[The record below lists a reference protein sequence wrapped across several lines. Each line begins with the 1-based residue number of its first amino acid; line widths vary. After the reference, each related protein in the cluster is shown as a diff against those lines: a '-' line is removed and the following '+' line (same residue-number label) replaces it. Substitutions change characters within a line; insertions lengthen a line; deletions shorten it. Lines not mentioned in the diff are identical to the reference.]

1 MLRPIV
7 AMEETSGL
15 SKGEEKIKTKISWR
29 IQAPVYGAGMFASTV
44 TDVISII
51 LPVWLAGTGKSAATI
66 GLIIGSKH
74 ILPILLAIHGGALMD
89 RFGAR
94 NVMVGCLM
102 LAVVTLPLFPWVGW
116 IPFIVVLQMISGFGS
131 SMGWLGAQTLFGQ
144 IMRRD
149 HVYAGR
155 FAFALRVG
163 GFIGPP
169 IAGLVWD
176 NMGVGSG
183 FLFLGLWALGA
194 VIMAL
199 LVPKGVSSAPEGA
212 KKARVSDMLPRWS
225 DYRAAFRL
233 ATIPAMTVVLMITV
247 VRIAASSV
255 QDSFYPLYLTTIGYT
270 ATQIGLLMT
279 ISSATAAASS
289 LSIGWITR
297 YAQPMWVL
305 IFSAGWSVV
314 LVSITPLMPSFTALA
329 IAAALRGLSMGISQ
343 PLMMSMLI
351 GAAGKGSQGKGA
363 ALRTT
368 ANRVAAAVTPISMG
382 AIAGVAGL
390 GNSFFVIGGFLL
402 VALFIIAIYVWR
414 RPEIAR
420 EA

>member
-1 MLRPIV
+1 MKK
-7 AMEETSGL
+7 AADS
-15 SKGEEKIKTKISWR
+15 ISWR

-94 NVMVGCLM
+94 GVMVGCL
-102 LAVVTLPLFPWVGW
+102 LLSVVALPLFPIAGW
-116 IPFIVVLQMISGFGS
+116 IPLIVVLQMISGFGS
-131 SMGWLGAQTLFGQ
+131 SMGWLGAQTMFGQ

-149 HVYAGR
+149 HLYAGR
-155 FAFALRVG
+155 FAFALRMG
-163 GFIGPP
+163 GFVGPP

-176 NMGVGSG
+176 HLGVQSG
-183 FLFLGLWALGA
+183 FLFLGIWALGA

-199 LVPKGVSSAPEGA
+199 LVPKESVAAPERSQ
-212 KKARVSDMLPRWS
+212 KARIADMMPRWS
-225 DYRAAFRL
+225 DYLAAFRL

-255 QDSFYPLYLTTIGYT
+255 QDSFYPLYLTTIGYS
-270 ATQIGLLMT
+270 ATQIGFLMT
-279 ISSATAAASS
+279 ISAATAAASS
-289 LSIGWITR
+289 LTIGWITR
-297 YAQPMWVL
+297 YALPMWVL
-305 IFSAGWSVV
+305 IVSAAFSVTF
-314 LVSITPLMPSFTALA
+314 VSITPLMPSFPALA
-329 IAAALRGLSMGISQ
+329 VIAALRGLSMGVSQ
-343 PLMMSMLI
+343 PLMLSMLI
-351 GAAGKGSQGKGA
+351 GAAGRGSQGKGA

-368 ANRVAAAVTPISMG
+368 ANRVAAAVTPMSMG
-382 AIAGVAGL
+382 AIAHTTGL
-390 GNSFFVIGGFLL
+390 ATSFYVIGAFLL
-402 VALFIIAIYVWR
+402 TATAIISVYVWR

>member
-1 MLRPIV
+1 MKQGDDR
-7 AMEETSGL
+7 
-15 SKGEEKIKTKISWR
+15 ISWR
-29 IQAPVYGAGMFASTV
+29 IQAPVYGAGMFASTI

-66 GLIIGSKH
+66 GLIIGAKH

-94 NVMVGCLM
+94 SVMVACLT

-176 NMGVGSG
+176 NLGVGSG

-194 VIMAL
+194 VAMAL
-199 LVPKGVSSAPEGA
+199 LVPRDAGAAPEGSR
-212 KKARVSDMLPRWS
+212 KARVSDMLPRWS

-233 ATIPAMTVVLMITV
+233 ATIPAMTVVLMVTV

-255 QDSFYPLYLTTIGYT
+255 QDSFYPLYLTTVGYS

-289 LSIGWITR
+289 LTIGWITR

-305 IFSAGWSVV
+305 IISAAWSVV
-314 LVSITPLMPSFTALA
+314 LVSITPLMPSFAMLALS
-329 IAAALRGLSMGISQ
+329 AALRGLSMGVSQ

-382 AIAGVAGL
+382 AVAGVVGL
-390 GNSFFVIGGFLL
+390 GNSFFVIGGVLL
-402 VALFIIAIYVWR
+402 AALVVIAIYVWR
-414 RPEIAR
+414 RPDLAR
-420 EA
+420 DA

>member
-1 MLRPIV
+1 MKQGDDR
-7 AMEETSGL
+7 
-15 SKGEEKIKTKISWR
+15 ISWR

-94 NVMVGCLM
+94 SVMVGCLL
-102 LAVVTLPLFPWVGW
+102 LAVLTLPLFPWVGW

-176 NMGVGSG
+176 NLGVGSG

-194 VIMAL
+194 VVMAL
-199 LVPKGVSSAPEGA
+199 LVPRDASGSTDRPQ
-212 KKARVSDMLPRWS
+212 KARIADMLPRWS

-255 QDSFYPLYLTTIGYT
+255 QDSFYPLYLTTVGYS

-279 ISSATAAASS
+279 ISAATAAASS

-305 IFSAGWSVV
+305 IVSAAWSVV
-314 LVSITPLMPSFTALA
+314 FVSITPLLPSFTMLA
-329 IAAALRGLSMGISQ
+329 IAAALRGLSMGVSQ

-382 AIAGVAGL
+382 AVAGIGGL
-390 GNSFFVIGGFLL
+390 GNSFFVIGAVLL
-402 VALFIIAIYVWR
+402 TGLVVISIYVWR
-414 RPEIAR
+414 RPDIAR

>member
-1 MLRPIV
+1 MKQR
-7 AMEETSGL
+7 ADS
-15 SKGEEKIKTKISWR
+15 ISWR

-66 GLIIGSKH
+66 GLIIGAKH

-94 NVMVGCLM
+94 GVMVGCLM
-102 LAVVTLPLFPWVGW
+102 LSVLTLPLFPIAGW
-116 IPFIVVLQMISGFGS
+116 IPLIVVLQMISGFGS
-131 SMGWLGAQTLFGQ
+131 SMGWLGAQTMFGQ

-155 FAFALRVG
+155 FAFALRMG
-163 GFIGPP
+163 GFVGPP

-176 NMGVGSG
+176 NLGVGSG

-199 LVPKGVSSAPEGA
+199 LVPKESIAAPERSQ
-212 KKARVSDMLPRWS
+212 KARIVDMLPRWS

-255 QDSFYPLYLTTIGYT
+255 QDSFYPLYLTTIGYS
-270 ATQIGLLMT
+270 ATQIGFLMT
-279 ISSATAAASS
+279 ISAATAAASS
-289 LSIGWITR
+289 LSIGWVTR
-297 YAQPMWVL
+297 HASPMWVL
-305 IFSAGWSVV
+305 IVSAGFSVIF
-314 LVSITPLMPSFTALA
+314 VSVTPLMPSFTALA
-329 IAAALRGLSMGISQ
+329 AIAALRGLSMGVSQ

-351 GAAGKGSQGKGA
+351 GAAGKSSQGKGA

-368 ANRVAAAVTPISMG
+368 ANRVAAGVTPVLMG
-382 AIAGVAGL
+382 AIAGFGGL
-390 GNSFFVIGGFLL
+390 ANSFYVIGALL
-402 VALFIIAIYVWR
+402 LTANIIIAIYVWR
-414 RPEIAR
+414 RPQLAR
-420 EA
+420 DA

>member
-1 MLRPIV
+1 MKKATDSI
-7 AMEETSGL
+7 A
-15 SKGEEKIKTKISWR
+15 WR

-44 TDVISII
+44 SDVVSII

-66 GLIIGSKH
+66 GLIIGAKH
-74 ILPILLAIHGGALMD
+74 VLPILLAIHGGALMD

-94 NVMVGCLM
+94 GVMIGCLM
-102 LAVVTLPLFPWVGW
+102 LSVLTLPLFPIAGW
-116 IPFIVVLQMISGFGS
+116 IPLIVVLQMIAGFGS

-149 HVYAGR
+149 HIYAGR

-163 GFIGPP
+163 GFLGPP

-176 NMGVGSG
+176 NLGVGSG
-183 FLFLGLWALGA
+183 FIFLGLWALGG

-199 LVPKGVSSAPEGA
+199 MVPKDAMAAPERSQ
-212 KKARVSDMLPRWS
+212 KARIADMLPRWS

-255 QDSFYPLYLTTIGYT
+255 QDSFYPLYLTTVGYS

-279 ISSATAAASS
+279 MSAATAAASS
-289 LSIGWITR
+289 LTIGWVTR
-297 YAQPMWVL
+297 YILPMWAL
-305 IFSAGWSVV
+305 IISAAFSVIFISM
-314 LVSITPLMPSFTALA
+314 TPLLPSFTALA
-329 IAAALRGLSMGISQ
+329 LVAALRGIAMGISQ

-351 GAAGKGSQGKGA
+351 GAAGQGSQGKGA

-368 ANRVAAAVTPISMG
+368 ANRVAAAVTPMTMG
-382 AIAGVAGL
+382 AVAGLTGL
-390 GNSFFVIGGFLL
+390 GNSFFVIGAILL
-402 VALFIIAIYVWR
+402 TANLVIAIYVWR
-414 RPEIAR
+414 RPQLAR
-420 EA
+420 DA

>member
-1 MLRPIV
+1 MKHSEDR
-7 AMEETSGL
+7 
-15 SKGEEKIKTKISWR
+15 ISWR
-29 IQAPVYGAGMFASTV
+29 IQAPVYGAGMFASTI
-44 TDVISII
+44 TDVISIV
-51 LPVWLAGTGKSAATI
+51 LPVWLAGTGKSAAAI
-66 GLIIGSKH
+66 GLIIGAKH

-94 NVMVGCLM
+94 NVMVGCLL
-102 LAVVTLPLFPWVGW
+102 LAVVTLPLFPIAGW
-116 IPFIVVLQMISGFGS
+116 IPLIVLLQMISGFGS

-163 GFIGPP
+163 GLMGPP
-169 IAGLVWD
+169 IAGVVWD
-176 NMGVGSG
+176 TMGVGSG

-199 LVPKGVSSAPEGA
+199 LVPRNTMTATEQGR
-212 KKARVSDMLPRWS
+212 KARIADMLPRVS

-247 VRIAASSV
+247 VRISASSV
-255 QDSFYPLYLTTIGYT
+255 QDSFYPLYLATIGYS

-289 LSIGWITR
+289 LTIGWVTR

-305 IFSAGWSVV
+305 IVSAAWSIVF
-314 LVSITPLMPSFTALA
+314 VSITPLMPSFTALA

-351 GAAGKGSQGKGA
+351 GAAGKSSQGKGA

-368 ANRVAAAVTPISMG
+368 ANRVAAAVTPIFMG
-382 AIAGVAGL
+382 GVAVTAGL
-390 GNSFFVIGGFLL
+390 ANSFFVVGAILL
-402 VALFIIAIYVWR
+402 AAVTIISIYVWR
-414 RPEIAR
+414 RPHLAR

>member
-1 MLRPIV
+1 M
-7 AMEETSGL
+7 
-15 SKGEEKIKTKISWR
+15 SKVEDKISWR
-29 IQAPVYGAGMFASTV
+29 IQAPVYGAGMFASTI

-66 GLIIGSKH
+66 GLIIGAKH

-116 IPFIVVLQMISGFGS
+116 IPFIVVLQVISGFGS

-144 IMRRD
+144 TMRRD
-149 HVYAGR
+149 HLYAGR

-176 NMGVGSG
+176 NLGVGSG
-183 FLFLGLWALGA
+183 FLFLGVWALGA
-194 VIMAL
+194 VLMAL
-199 LVPKGVSSAPEGA
+199 LVPKSVSSAPEGA
-212 KKARVSDMLPRWS
+212 QKARLADMMPRWS

-247 VRIAASSV
+247 VRISASSV
-255 QDSFYPLYLTTIGYT
+255 QDSFYPLYLATIGYS

-289 LSIGWITR
+289 LTIGWITR

-305 IFSAGWSVV
+305 IISAGWSVL

-329 IAAALRGLSMGISQ
+329 IAAVLRGLSMGVSQ

-382 AIAGVAGL
+382 AVAGFTGL
-390 GNSFFVIGGFLL
+390 GNSFFVIGAVLIL
-402 VALFIIAIYVWR
+402 ALFVIAFYVWR
-414 RPEIAR
+414 RPDIAR
-420 EA
+420 DA

>member
-1 MLRPIV
+1 V
-7 AMEETSGL
+7 
-15 SKGEEKIKTKISWR
+15 KQGEDRISWR
-29 IQAPVYGAGMFASTV
+29 IQGPVYGAGMFASTV
-44 TDVISII
+44 TDVVSII
-51 LPVWLAGTGKSAATI
+51 LPIWLAGTGKSAAAI
-66 GLIIGSKH
+66 GLIIGAKH

-94 NVMVGCLM
+94 SVMIGCLL

-116 IPFIVVLQMISGFGS
+116 LPFIVALQMIAGFGS

-163 GFIGPP
+163 GLLGPP

-176 NMGVGSG
+176 NFGVGSG

-199 LVPKGVSSAPEGA
+199 LVPRSAMTAPERSQ
-212 KKARVSDMLPRWS
+212 KARIADMLPRLS

-255 QDSFYPLYLTTIGYT
+255 QDSFYPLYLTTIGYS
-270 ATQIGLLMT
+270 ATQIGLLLT
-279 ISSATAAASS
+279 ISAGTAAASS
-289 LSIGWITR
+289 LTIGWVTR

-305 IFSAGWSVV
+305 IVSAAWSVV
-314 LVSITPLMPSFTALA
+314 FVSITPLMPSFTALA
-329 IAAALRGLSMGISQ
+329 IAAALRGISMGISQ

-368 ANRVAAAVTPISMG
+368 ANRVAAGVTPIGMG
-382 AIAGVAGL
+382 IAAGFVGL
-390 GNSFFVIGGFLL
+390 GNSFYVVGGVLLTGLVVIAF
-402 VALFIIAIYVWR
+402 YVWR
-414 RPEIAR
+414 RPDLAR
-420 EA
+420 ES

>member
-1 MLRPIV
+1 MNQR
-7 AMEETSGL
+7 EDR
-15 SKGEEKIKTKISWR
+15 ISWR

-74 ILPILLAIHGGALMD
+74 LLPILLAIHGGALMD

-94 NVMVGCLM
+94 SVMVGCLL

-131 SMGWLGAQTLFGQ
+131 SMGWLGSQTLFGQ

-176 NMGVGSG
+176 NLGVGSG

-199 LVPKGVSSAPEGA
+199 LVPRDAISAPERA
-212 KKARVSDMLPRWS
+212 QKARIADMLPRWS

-255 QDSFYPLYLTTIGYT
+255 QDSFYPLYLTTVGYS

-279 ISSATAAASS
+279 ISAATAAASS
-289 LSIGWITR
+289 LTIGWITR
-297 YAQPMWVL
+297 FAQPMWVL
-305 IFSAGWSVV
+305 IISAAWSVIF
-314 LVSITPLMPSFTALA
+314 VSITPLMPSFTALA
-329 IAAALRGLSMGISQ
+329 ISAALRGLSMGVSQ

-382 AIAGVAGL
+382 AVAGL
-390 GNSFFVIGGFLL
+390 AGLGESFFVIGGVLL
-402 VALFIIAIYVWR
+402 AALVVIAIYVWR
-414 RPEIAR
+414 RPDLAR

>member
-1 MLRPIV
+1 M
-7 AMEETSGL
+7 
-15 SKGEEKIKTKISWR
+15 SKGVDRISWR

-51 LPVWLAGTGKSAATI
+51 LPIWLAGTGESAATI

-94 NVMVGCLM
+94 SVMVSCLM
-102 LAVVTLPLFPWVGW
+102 LAVITLPLFPWVGW
-116 IPFIVVLQMISGFGS
+116 FPLIVVLQVIAGFGT
-131 SMGWLGAQTLFGQ
+131 SMGWLGSQTLFGQ
-144 IMRRD
+144 LMRRD
-149 HVYAGR
+149 HMYAGR

-163 GFIGPP
+163 GFVGPP

-176 NMGVGSG
+176 NLGVGSG

-199 LVPKGVSSAPEGA
+199 MVPRSATIAPEGA
-212 KKARVSDMLPRWS
+212 QKARMADMIPRWS

-233 ATIPAMTVVLMITV
+233 ATIPAMTVVLMVTV
-247 VRIAASSV
+247 VRISASSV
-255 QDSFYPLYLTTIGYT
+255 QDSFYPLYLTTVGFT

-279 ISSATAAASS
+279 ISSASAAAST
-289 LSIGWITR
+289 LSITWVVR
-297 YAQPMWVL
+297 YVRPMWVL
-305 IFSAGWSVV
+305 IISAAWSVI
-314 LVSITPLMPSFTALA
+314 LITITPLLPTFTMLA
-329 IAAALRGLSMGISQ
+329 IAAALRGLSMGVSQ

-351 GAAGKGSQGKGA
+351 GAAGQGSQGKGA

-368 ANRVAAAVTPISMG
+368 ANRVAAAVTPICMG
-382 AIAGVAGL
+382 AMAAFTGL
-390 GNSFFVIGGFLL
+390 ANSFYIVGVVLV
-402 VALFIIAIYVWR
+402 VALVIIAIYVWR
-414 RPEIAR
+414 RPDIVRDA
-420 EA
+420 

>member
-1 MLRPIV
+1 MKERKDPIP
-7 AMEETSGL
+7 
-15 SKGEEKIKTKISWR
+15 WR

-51 LPVWLAGTGKSAATI
+51 LPVWLAGTGKSAAAI

-94 NVMVGCLM
+94 GVMVGCLM
-102 LAVVTLPLFPWVGW
+102 LSVVTLPLFPVAGW
-116 IPFIVVLQMISGFGS
+116 IPLIVLLQVISGFGS

-149 HVYAGR
+149 HLYAGR
-155 FAFALRVG
+155 FAFALRMG

-176 NMGVGSG
+176 HMGVGSG
-183 FLFLGLWALGA
+183 FIFLGLWALGA
-194 VIMAL
+194 VVMAL
-199 LVPKGVSSAPEGA
+199 MVPKESIAAPERA
-212 KKARVSDMLPRWS
+212 QKARIGDMLPRWS

-233 ATIPAMTVVLMITV
+233 ATIPAMSVVLMITV
-247 VRIAASSV
+247 VRISASSV
-255 QDSFYPLYLTTIGYT
+255 QDSFYPLYLTTIGYS

-279 ISSATAAASS
+279 ISAATAAASS
-289 LSIGWITR
+289 LTIGWITR
-297 YAQPMWVL
+297 YALPMWVL
-305 IFSAGWSVV
+305 IVSAGFSVIF
-314 LVSITPLMPSFTALA
+314 VSVTPLMPSFHALA
-329 IAAALRGLSMGISQ
+329 AIAALRGLAMGISQ
-343 PLMMSMLI
+343 PLMLSMLI

-382 AIAGVAGL
+382 AIAGFAGL
-390 GNSFFVIGGFLL
+390 ADSFLIIGAFLL
-402 VALFIIAIYVWR
+402 TADIIIAIYVWR
-414 RPEIAR
+414 RPQIAR
-420 EA
+420 DA

>member
-1 MLRPIV
+1 M
-7 AMEETSGL
+7 
-15 SKGEEKIKTKISWR
+15 KKTEDRISWR
-29 IQAPVYGAGMFASTV
+29 IQAPVYGAGMFASTI

-66 GLIIGSKH
+66 GLIIGAKH
-74 ILPILLAIHGGALMD
+74 ILPMLLAIHGGALMD

-102 LAVVTLPLFPWVGW
+102 LAVVTLPLFPVVGW
-116 IPFIVVLQMISGFGS
+116 IPFIVVLQMISGFGA

-144 IMRRD
+144 LMRRD

-155 FAFALRVG
+155 FAFALRAG
-163 GFIGPP
+163 GLIGPP

-176 NMGVGSG
+176 NMGVGSS

-194 VIMAL
+194 VLMAL
-199 LVPKGVSSAPEGA
+199 MAPKQTMSEAAET
-212 KKARVSDMLPRWS
+212 KKARLVDMLPRVS

-233 ATIPAMTVVLMITV
+233 ATIPAMSVVLMITV

-255 QDSFYPLYLTTIGYT
+255 QDSFYPLYLTTVGYS
-270 ATQIGLLMT
+270 ATQIGFLMT
-279 ISSATAAASS
+279 MSAGTAMMSS
-289 LSIGWITR
+289 LTIGWITR
-297 YAQPMWVL
+297 YAAPMWVL
-305 IFSAGWSVV
+305 IVSAGWSVI
-314 LVSITPLMPSFTALA
+314 LVSVTPLMPSFTWLA
-329 IAAALRGLSMGISQ
+329 VAAALRGLSMGISQ

-351 GAAGKGSQGKGA
+351 GASGKSSQGKGA

-382 AIAGVAGL
+382 VTAGFTGL
-390 GNSFFVIGGFLL
+390 ATSFFVVGGVLL
-402 VALFIIAIYVWR
+402 TAVFVIAIYVYR
-414 RPEIAR
+414 RPDIVR